1 METRARTLVKS
12 ALWTA
17 IGLVVMCLV
26 GLAFTGS
33 AAIGGAMAAVNAML
47 GFIMYAGYER
57 LWSRITW
64 GRHA

>member
-12 ALWTA
+12 ILWTA
-17 IGLVVMCLV
+17 LGLVVMCLV

-33 AAIGGAMAAVNAML
+33 ATLGGAMALVNATL

-57 LWSRITW
+57 LWSRIAW